1 MTTRFRRIAFFLSM
15 ALYAVTAWFSE
26 GYHHPD
32 EHFQV
37 IELANYKL
45 GGTSLQELPWEYE
58 AQIRPGLQPALAYA
72 IIRAAQALGI
82 SDPFFQVFLMR
93 LLSGVLACILFFA
106 WARRLDAED
115 KNAGDALRWMALLLW
130 FVPYLSVRFSSENM
144 AGLSFVAGAL
154 LLLQGLEKQGWK
166 VFVAGFLLG
175 LSFFFRYQMGFALAG
190 LAVWLLWHSY
200 QIRAGIRPILWL
212 FSGFVAACIPGFAA
226 DIWLYGT
233 YTFAPYNYFISNIVD
248 NKAAYWGTSP
258 WWYYLEQTV
267 LTATP
272 LVGLLLLLLLVNG
285 LRKKRDNVLVWSL
298 MPFLLAHFVVG
309 HKEMRFMYPM
319 LLPILVLAA
328 WGWADGR
335 SRLTAQKRL
344 WRWVRP
350 LVVVTLVVNCLLLPV
365 RSLLAA
371 QESVACFHFL
381 YRYAEKNPVTVYSHK
396 KLLYESVGLNM
407 NFYRSPNIHNIM
419 YLNVR
424 AKNIPAGSL
433 LLSQDLILKNPPPGA
448 QTTRLY
454 AYFPEWILKV
464 NVNDWQSR
472 TRMWSLYRVLSRKS

>member
-1 MTTRFRRIAFFLSM
+1 M

-45 GGTSLQELPWEYE
+45 GGTSLLDLPWEYE
-58 AQIRPGLQPALAYA
+58 AKIRPGLQPALAYTV
-72 IIRAAQALGI
+72 IRSAQWIGI
-82 SDPFFQVFLMR
+82 SNPFIQAFLMR
-93 LLSGVLACILFFA
+93 LLSGLLVCALFFA
-106 WARRLDAED
+106 WARRLDTED

-144 AGLSFVAGAL
+144 AGLSFAAGAL

-166 VFVAGFLLG
+166 LLLAGFLFG
-175 LSFFFRYQMGFALAG
+175 LSFFFRYQMGFALMGMA
-190 LAVWLLWHSY
+190 AWVLWHSY
-200 QIRAGIRPILWL
+200 QHKQGIQPVAWLLAGL
-212 FSGFVAACIPGFAA
+212 ATACVPGFAA
-226 DIWLYGT
+226 DVWLYDS
-233 YTFAPYNYFISNIVD
+233 YTFAPYNYFISNIID

-258 WWYYLEQTV
+258 WWYYLEQTI

-272 LVGLLLLLLLVNG
+272 LIGLLLLLVLLNG
-285 LRKKRDNVLVWSL
+285 IRKKRTHVLVWSL
-298 MPFLLAHFVVG
+298 FPFLLAHFVVG

-319 LLPILVLAA
+319 LLPILALVA
-328 WGWADGR
+328 WGWSDLQN
-335 SRLTAQKRL
+335 RLTTKKRI
-344 WRWVRP
+344 WRWARP
-350 LVVVTLVVNCLLLPV
+350 VLVFTVVINCLLLPA

-381 YRYAEKNPVTVYSHK
+381 YRHAEKSPVTVYSHK

-448 QTTRLY
+448 KTARLY
-454 AYFPEWILKV
+454 AYFPDWILNV

-472 TRMWSLYRVLSRKS
+472 TRMWSVHEVLSPKS